1 MNHNSNHNRKRHL
14 SIATFT
20 CIDQPT
26 IKRARSITNHKQ
38 SSIVESHALN
48 HEDAKIEHKDLI
60 EFKHKLNNTIPG
72 LIPSL
77 SNIDKI
83 DNDNDEDSASS

>member
-1 MNHNSNHNRKRHL
+1 MNHNCNQNRKRHL
-14 SIATFT
+14 SIANFT
-20 CIDQPT
+20 CIDKPP
-26 IKRARSITNHKQ
+26 IKRTRSITNHKQ

-60 EFKHKLNNTIPG
+60 EFKHKLNDTIPG

-77 SNIDKI
+77 SNIDKV
-83 DNDNDEDSASS
+83 DNNNDEVSASS